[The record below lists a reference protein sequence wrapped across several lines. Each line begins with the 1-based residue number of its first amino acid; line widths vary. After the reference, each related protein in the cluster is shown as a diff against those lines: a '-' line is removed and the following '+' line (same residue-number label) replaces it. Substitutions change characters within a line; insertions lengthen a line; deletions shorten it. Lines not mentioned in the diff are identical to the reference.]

1 LIKEQFLLREAA
13 KKMNKNSNI
22 AKNQSRLAAMRLA
35 ELNATDK
42 EDLVNCASDMTKTA
56 SLDES
61 EAFVVAHAIRAKY
74 LPNIAKVAG
83 LDMGNLD
90 LEDGKETVD
99 FADDSSDDNEDD
111 LEFHHFESD
120 DDSDVETEDDTN
132 DIDEV
137 DESDDVATIE
147 IKVPADMVDAAQQA
161 VQEAL
166 DNLLGGEDMSDDMED
181 DDMEDDDLSDDDMS
195 DDDMEDEEMSDDDEV
210 TYMHKNSNEVR
221 KMTKQ
226 ALAERK
232 AQREALLRR
241 AEREEILKKI
251 ASEEEVYPA
260 ASAGFKYNNEM
271 ANMPGEVDY
280 PQFEME
286 NSGSNSLKGDNPTW
300 AEQKVPTKNP
310 GSLQFPD
317 VTKPIKLEGSED
329 GTLEYVVNWPR
340 VENPSEGSQD
350 GVGKHPSQMPSMPHK
365 TTVASSVRHSVECT
379 SCGTRMAMTEAE
391 MEDDNTVC
399 ANASCPTRLAYMDND
414 DEAMMDESM
423 MGKAN
428 KHGEDEADDMKKK
441 SQQTGA
447 DVNLKPVNEK
457 VVNLMKSTGN
467 NAVSNAADAVAS
479 IDTAR
484 IKTAFS
490 CASKLA
496 LAGVINSEEV
506 DSYAEQMLNDNL
518 KADSMIR
525 QTKLLL
531 KSAQTATERVAA
543 AAAERMGSVRTA
555 SNLGVSTSPAFSG
568 GQTTNNSAAL
578 DIQGALKGTW
588 TMPTI
593 ED

>member
-1 LIKEQFLLREAA
+1 
-13 KKMNKNSNI
+13 MNKNSNI

-42 EDLVNCASDMTKTA
+42 EDLINCASDMTKTA
-56 SLDES
+56 SLDNS
-61 EAFVVAHAIRAKY
+61 EALVVAQAIRAKY
-74 LPNIAKVAG
+74 LPNIAKQAG
-83 LDMGNLD
+83 LVMSGLD
-90 LEDGKETVD
+90 LENGKETVD
-99 FADDSSDDNEDD
+99 FANDSSDDDEND

-120 DDSDVETEDDTN
+120 DDSDDVEMDDMS
-132 DIDEV
+132 DDMDDEDEV
-137 DESDDVATIE
+137 DDSDDVATFEIE
-147 IKVPADMVDAAQQA
+147 VPADMVDAAQQA

-166 DNLLGGEDMSDDMED
+166 DNLLGGEDMSEDMDEE
-181 DDMEDDDLSDDDMS
+181 MSDDDMS
-195 DDDMEDEEMSDDDEV
+195 DDDMSDDEMSDDDEV

-300 AEQKVPTKNP
+300 AEQKVPTVNP

-317 VTKPIKLEGSED
+317 VTKPTKFEGSGD
-329 GTLEYVVNWPR
+329 GSLEYTVDWKSL
-340 VENPSEGSQD
+340 ENPSEGAQD
-350 GVGKHPSQMPSMPHK
+350 DIASYPSQMPSMPHK
-365 TTVASSVRHSVECT
+365 ATKTSSVKHSVECT
-379 SCGTRMAMTEAE
+379 SCGTKMAMTEEE

-399 ANASCPTRLAYMDND
+399 ANSNCPTRTAAMHDEKHMAEVED
-414 DEAMMDESM
+414 DEETA
-423 MGKAN
+423 K
-428 KHGEDEADDMKKK
+428 ADDMEKQ
-441 SQQTGA
+441 SQLTGT
-447 DVNLKPVNEK
+447 DVRLDPVNKK
-457 VVNLMKSTGN
+457 VVDLMKNTGN
-467 NAVSNAADAVAS
+467 NAINNAADAVAS
-479 IDTAR
+479 IETAR
-484 IKTAFS
+484 IKTAYS
-490 CASKLA
+490 CSSKLA
-496 LAGVINSEEV
+496 VAGVITFDEV
-506 DSYAEQMLNDNL
+506 DSYAEQMLTDNL

-531 KSAQTATERVAA
+531 KSAQSATERVAA

-555 SNLGVSTSPAFSG
+555 SNLGISTSPAFSG
-568 GQTTNNSAAL
+568 GQTHNNSAAL